1 MALSLKTPFLP
12 TTIITPSRT
21 TTKRLSLPIKM
32 KVECRKKGLH
42 PKFFEECK
50 VYCDGELVLVTS
62 GTQKELTIDTWSGNH
77 PFYLGESLGFDDDSY
92 FNIEEW
98 AEYELD
104 ELPEDEDGGDTK
116 NKDGTE

>member
-1 MALSLKTPFLP
+1 MALSLKTPFLR

-42 PKFFEECK
+42 PNFFEECK

-77 PFYLGESLGFDDDSY
+77 PFYLGESAGYDDDSY
-92 FNIEEW
+92 YGDWSAYED
-98 AEYELD
+98 ELD
-104 ELPEDEDGGDTK
+104 EVSADEDGGDTE
-116 NKDGTE
+116 KDGTE